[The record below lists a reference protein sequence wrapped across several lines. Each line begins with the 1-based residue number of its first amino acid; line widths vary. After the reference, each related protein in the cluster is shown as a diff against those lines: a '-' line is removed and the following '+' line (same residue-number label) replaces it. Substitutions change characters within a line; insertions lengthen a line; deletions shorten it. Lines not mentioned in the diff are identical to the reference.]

1 MKRRADANHTFSVR
15 FSLQLLLLG
24 EVSVPPDASLL
35 RDFANHRSEK
45 AFRELV
51 SRYLGLVH
59 SATLRMTGD
68 RHLAEDVSE
77 NFGSPRNRSGVLW

>member
-1 MKRRADANHTFSVR
+1 MKRRADVNLTFYVR
-15 FSLQLLLLG
+15 FSLQLLLIG

-45 AFRELV
+45 AFAELV
-51 SRYLGLVH
+51 SRHLDLVH
-59 SATLRMTGD
+59 STALRMTGD

-77 NFGSPRNRSGVLW
+77 NFGFPRNRSGVLW